1 MKFKLLIFSVI
12 LFVFV
17 SVVSAQPN
25 SIYNLNGKVVDAE
38 TGDVVANAKITL
50 FQNGIQNV
58 ITHYTESDGSFEI
71 LGLTDVSGSG
81 DLDIK
86 IEKTDYFIK
95 DVREN
100 LPLNGGNVNIGTIYL
115 TSFFPQQTT
124 TTQNTIPGYL
134 ENFVD
139 ETVKDFDTVVV
150 KRITLDEN
158 LMGSKFDFN
167 RVITLQNSNVEY

>member
-50 FQNGIQNV
+50 FQNGIQNL

-124 TTQNTIPGYL
+124 TTQNTVHGYL
-134 ENFVD
+134 
-139 ETVKDFDTVVV
+139 
-150 KRITLDEN
+150 
-158 LMGSKFDFN
+158 
-167 RVITLQNSNVEY
+167 